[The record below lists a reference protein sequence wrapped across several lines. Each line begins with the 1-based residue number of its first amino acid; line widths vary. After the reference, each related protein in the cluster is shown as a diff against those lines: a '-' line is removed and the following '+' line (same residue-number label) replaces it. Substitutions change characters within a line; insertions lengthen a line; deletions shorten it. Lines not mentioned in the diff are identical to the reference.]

1 MCSCQQHS
9 DTAAKAASAP
19 EGAISFRVEDMTCG
33 HCAGT
38 IKTAI
43 SFMGAD
49 QSWTRISVGLLLL
62 LFVVVQ
68 RIIVARS
75 DRR

>member
-1 MCSCQQHS
+1 MI
-9 DTAAKAASAP
+9 
-19 EGAISFRVEDMTCG
+19 GVFVY
-33 HCAGT
+33 GT

-49 QSWTRISVGLLLL
+49 QAWTRISVGLLLL

-68 RIIVARS
+68 RVIVARS
-75 DRR
+75 ERR